1 MRNFAQS
8 GRSMIEMLGVL
19 AIIGVLSVG
28 GIAGYSKAM
37 QKYRTN
43 RAVDLITQTVTRMH
57 VAFIGQKNYNS
68 LGATLDETNEVL
80 ISANVVPADYL
91 IHNKEGEIIKP
102 YRFRNPFKGRLEMR
116 VGDKIREADRNAFII
131 RYDFIPKQACVEIAA
146 APWNGTNGLGFIAL
160 AINEPLPADIHLEN
174 CISSKPIQ
182 MGHAIHCAK
191 DKTML
196 IEVAARACSDVKDNS
211 IELMFY

>member
-131 RYDFIPKQACVEIAA
+131 RYENQRIGIYC
-146 APWNGTNGLGFIAL
+146 LG
-160 AINEPLPADIHLEN
+160 D
-174 CISSKPIQ
+174 
-182 MGHAIHCAK
+182 
-191 DKTML
+191 
-196 IEVAARACSDVKDNS
+196 
-211 IELMFY
+211 